1 MKWLAVITV
10 LVFSLCTT
18 AWAGESGGFDP
29 DQPFKEAFSQRGLQ
43 SFLNQALEALE
54 DHFEITGN
62 LNPDSD
68 AADRTSKL
76 QFKFYPEGKS
86 KSNDHVTAEGWFGPS
101 KDSLQ
106 DEFHFR
112 FAVPKSSSK
121 PSTEPSSNV
130 L

>member
-10 LVFSLCTT
+10 LVVALCTT

-43 SFLNQALEALE
+43 SFLNQALAALE

-68 AADRTSKL
+68 APDRTGKL

-121 PSTEPSSNV
+121 PSAEPLSNV

>member
-1 MKWLAVITV
+1 MKWLAVVAV
-10 LVFSLCTT
+10 LVLTLCTS
-18 AWAGESGGFDP
+18 AWAGERGGFDP
-29 DQPFKEAFSQRGLQ
+29 DQPFKEAFSQRWLK

-62 LNPDSD
+62 LNPDSGEGD
-68 AADRTSKL
+68 GSNRL

-112 FAVPKSSSK
+112 FAVPKSSGK
-121 PSTEPSSNV
+121 PSAEPLSNV

>member
-10 LVFSLCTT
+10 LVFTLGTI
-18 AWAGESGGFDP
+18 AWAGDSGGFDP
-29 DQPFKEAFSQRGLQ
+29 NQPFKEALSQRWLQ

-62 LNPDSD
+62 LNPDSGQD
-68 AADRTSKL
+68 QTNKL

-101 KDSLQ
+101 KDSRQ

-121 PSTEPSSNV
+121 PSAEPLSNV

>member
-1 MKWLAVITV
+1 MKWLAVTTV
-10 LVFSLCTT
+10 LVFTLCTT
-18 AWAGESGGFDP
+18 AWAGDSGGFDP
-29 DQPFKEAFSQRGLQ
+29 NQPFKEAFSQRWVQ

-62 LNPDSD
+62 LNPDSGQD
-68 AADRTSKL
+68 QTNKL

-101 KDSLQ
+101 KDSRQ

-121 PSTEPSSNV
+121 PSAEPLSNV

>member
-1 MKWLAVITV
+1 MKWLAVIPV
-10 LVFSLCTT
+10 LVITLSTP

-29 DQPFKEAFSQRGLQ
+29 DKPFNEAFSQRWLR
-43 SFLNQALEALE
+43 SFLNQALDAFE

-62 LNPDSD
+62 LNPDSGEG
-68 AADRTSKL
+68 DRTNKM

-112 FAVPKSSSK
+112 FAVPKS
-121 PSTEPSSNV
+121 
-130 L
+130 LRDAIH

>member
-10 LVFSLCTT
+10 LVFTLCTT
-18 AWAGESGGFDP
+18 AWAGDSGGFDP
-29 DQPFKEAFSQRGLQ
+29 NQPFKEAFSQRWVQ

-62 LNPDSD
+62 LNPDSGQD
-68 AADRTSKL
+68 QTNKL

-101 KDSLQ
+101 KDSRQ

-121 PSTEPSSNV
+121 PSAEPLSNV

>member
-1 MKWLAVITV
+1 MKWLMVITV
-10 LVFSLCTT
+10 LVSGLCTT

-29 DQPFKEAFSQRGLQ
+29 EQPFKDALNQRWLQ
-43 SFLNQALEALE
+43 SFLN
-54 DHFEITGN
+54 
-62 LNPDSD
+62 PDSAED
-68 AADRTSKL
+68 DRTNKL
-76 QFKFYPEGKS
+76 QFRFYPEGKS

-121 PSTEPSSNV
+121 PSAEPLSNV